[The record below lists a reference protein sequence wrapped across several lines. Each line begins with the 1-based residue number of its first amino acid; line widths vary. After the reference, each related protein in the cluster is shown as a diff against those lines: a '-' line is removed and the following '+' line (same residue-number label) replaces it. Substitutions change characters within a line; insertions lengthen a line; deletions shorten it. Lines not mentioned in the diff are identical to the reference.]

1 MIFHLSAVAVL
12 KLFGLLLWS
21 CFVFHHHCIMED
33 FVRVVV
39 GSIRPF
45 YANLDDALEAERD
58 GKVVILYEGDGI
70 REAREGRAMAASDI
84 QSRLAQ
90 NAWKR
95 YMYEAL
101 CPLATQMPMI
111 WMCIGMLEL
120 AGGARPNRI
129 ETCPLNGKRLFIDID

>member
-1 MIFHLSAVAVL
+1 
-12 KLFGLLLWS
+12 
-21 CFVFHHHCIMED
+21 MED

-101 CPLATQMPMI
+101 CPPPNTNANDLDQYREARARWWCPPKQDRDMP
-111 WMCIGMLEL
+111 
-120 AGGARPNRI
+120 A
-129 ETCPLNGKRLFIDID
+129 KRRKIFIDID